1 MSGISKTERR
11 EGGNM
16 HAKPDNQT
24 SFEDR
29 IYSLIPDDHFLKVMN
44 NIIDWKF
51 IDKRCKRLYS
61 GMGRPAHPAETM
73 FKLILLQ
80 FMYNLSD
87 RQLEDSMNDR
97 ITFRWFAGLTGT
109 DPGPD
114 HTAFCRFRDRLGA
127 HTLAVMMNDV
137 VEQAS
142 QAGLVSDMLSITD
155 ATDVKAKVNTWRW
168 KDDDKNPGGKKGPD
182 GDARF
187 GRKSENKSFF
197 GYKCAVSQDADSGI
211 ITKAEVAP
219 GNVSDTSMFPDVAD
233 DAALAVTAD
242 KGYDAADNYE
252 LLRERGQEPA
262 IIPKRRRGQA
272 HGHVKARYP
281 DDDERERFYRR
292 KKKRGRVEAKFG
304 EMKKYHGLGVAR
316 YWGLAKMKFQALMT
330 AIAVNV
336 KRMVTMLTGRPR
348 WVMT

>member
-1 MSGISKTERR
+1 
-11 EGGNM
+11 M
-16 HAKPDNQT
+16 HATPDKQIC
-24 SFEDR
+24 FEDR
-29 IYSLIPDDHFLKVMN
+29 IYSLIPENHFLKALQKA
-44 NIIDWKF
+44 IDWKF
-51 IDKRCKRLYS
+51 IDKRCRQLYS
-61 GMGRPAHPAETM
+61 EKGRPAHPAQTM

-87 RQLEDSMNDR
+87 RQLEEAVRFR
-97 ITFRWFAGLTGT
+97 INFRWFVGLTGL

-114 HTAFCRFRDRLGA
+114 HTTFCRFRDRIGA

-155 ATDVKAKVNTWRW
+155 ATHVKAKVNTYRW
-168 KDDDKNPGGKKGPD
+168 KDDDENPGGKQGPD
-182 GDARF
+182 SDAKF
-187 GRKSENKSFF
+187 GRKSEKKQFF
-197 GYKCAVSQDADSGI
+197 GYKCSVSQDADSGI
-211 ITKAEVAP
+211 ITDVEVAP
-219 GNVSDTSMFPDVAD
+219 GNVSDSSMFPDVAD

-242 KGYDAADNYE
+242 KGYDAPQNYE
-252 LLRERGQEPA
+252 LLRERGQEAA
-262 IIPKRRRGQA
+262 IIPKRRRGKA
-272 HGHVKARYP
+272 RGHVRARYP
-281 DDDERERFYRR
+281 DDGERERYYRR

-316 YWGLAKMKFQALMT
+316 YYGLAKMEFQAIMT
-330 AIAVNV
+330 AVAVNV

>member
-1 MSGISKTERR
+1 
-11 EGGNM
+11 M
-16 HAKPDNQT
+16 HATPDKQIC
-24 SFEDR
+24 FEDQL
-29 IYSLIPDDHFLKVMN
+29 YSLIPENHFLKALQRT
-44 NIIDWKF
+44 IDWKF

-61 GMGRPAHPAETM
+61 ERGRPAHPAETM
-73 FKLILLQ
+73 FKIVLLQ
-80 FMYNLSD
+80 FLYKLSD
-87 RQLEDSMNDR
+87 RQLEEAVRFR
-97 ITFRWFAGLTGT
+97 INFRWFAGLTGL

-168 KDDDKNPGGKKGPD
+168 KDDDENPGGKKGPD

-187 GRKSENKSFF
+187 GRKSENKPFF
-197 GYKCAVSQDADSGI
+197 GYKCAVAEDADSGI
-211 ITKAEVAP
+211 ITKVEVAP
-219 GNVSDTSMFPDVAD
+219 GNVSDSTMFAEACD

-242 KGYDAADNYE
+242 NYD
-252 LLRERGQEPA
+252 LLHERGQEAA
-262 IIPKRRRGQA
+262 IIPKRRRGKA
-272 HGHVKARYP
+272 RGHVKARYP
-281 DDDERERFYRR
+281 DDGERERYYRR
-292 KKKRGRVEAKFG
+292 KKKRGRVEAKFA
-304 EMKKYHGLGVAR
+304 EMKNHHGLDRAR